1 MTALLSPE
9 LQHLLH
15 EEGVCHALG
24 GLGTHASTN

>member
-1 MTALLSPE
+1 